1 MVRIRLSGQ
10 NLNNNIMKT
19 QYNYAI
25 IKENYPE
32 LAREIVLSPSK
43 NSNKWL
49 KTKKYAMIVK
59 GVHKDGSESIYFIK
73 YSNDLPELQTQAKGY
88 PSWYNYPIGISKNI
102 QGYLSELP

>member
-1 MVRIRLSGQ
+1 MDK
-10 NLNNNIMKT
+10 NIMKK

-25 IKENYPE
+25 IKYNYPE
-32 LAREIVLSPSK
+32 LARETVLSPEK
-43 NSNKWL
+43 NANKYF

-59 GVHKDGSESIYFIK
+59 GAHKDGSETIYFIK
-73 YSNDLPELQTQAKGY
+73 YSNDLPELHSQAKEY